1 MFVSAFVAM
10 SSSASVGS
18 GWGALSSLGGG
29 ADSVSLSPV
38 YAKSY
43 RITLAAPAGDMAW
56 PGPFGFPAVRS
67 PPFTQDLLLIALRIP
82 LQDALVV

>member
-43 RITLAAPAGDMAW
+43 RITLAAPAEAS
-56 PGPFGFPAVRS
+56 AATSVEAATKAAAEAS
-67 PPFTQDLLLIALRIP
+67 SAS
-82 LQDALVV
+82 